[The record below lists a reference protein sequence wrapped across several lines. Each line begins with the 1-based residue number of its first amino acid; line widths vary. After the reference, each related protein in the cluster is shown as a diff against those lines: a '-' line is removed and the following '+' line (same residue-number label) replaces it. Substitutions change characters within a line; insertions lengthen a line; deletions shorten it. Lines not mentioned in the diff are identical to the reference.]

1 MTVFHMTENYELFT
15 LMARIDGMSNQ
26 FTKTDWKIV
35 QYIKKSTSK
44 FIELSAQE
52 LAKEIGTSDA
62 SIIRFAQKV
71 GYSGLNEL
79 KYTMQKDMDKSSS
92 SVNHSDY
99 SALLNDNK
107 VLLDS
112 LFNLTNPADI
122 NHVRELMLKSR
133 RIFIVGLNFNQNVAE
148 IIAHKFMTVGL
159 TVQALTNYDTLKLYQ
174 SLSEESDLFITISL
188 SGNHKQ
194 LSSILADFKKNGS
207 SILLISNY
215 EKSLCSP
222 YANITLLIPK
232 TDLLRSSN
240 TISREILILVLFDML
255 FHNFLTADVKSFQ
268 AFLKAASYSKLS
280 NQDDTRDGFRKLIDL
295 L

>member
-1 MTVFHMTENYELFT
+1 MTENYELFT

-35 QYIKKSTSK
+35 QYIKKSTAK

-79 KYTMQKDMDKSSS
+79 KYTMQKEIDKSSS

-99 SALLNDNK
+99 STLLNDNK
-107 VLLDS
+107 MLLDS
-112 LFNLTNPADI
+112 LFNLTNPMDI
-122 NHVRELMLKSR
+122 NHVRELMLKSQ

-148 IIAHKFMTVGL
+148 IIAHKFMTIGL
-159 TVQALTNYDTLKLYQ
+159 TVQALTNYDSLKLYQ
-174 SLSEESDLFITISL
+174 SLSRESDLFITISL

-194 LSSILADFKKNGS
+194 LSAMLADFKKNGS
-207 SILLISNY
+207 SVLLITNY

-222 YANITLLIPK
+222 YANITLLVPK
-232 TDLLRSSN
+232 TDLLHSSN
-240 TISREILILVLFDML
+240 TISREFLILVLFDML
-255 FHNFLTADVKSFQ
+255 FHNFLTEDVKSFQ
-268 AFLKAASYSKLS
+268 NFQKAASYSKLS
-280 NQDDTRDGFRKLIDL
+280 SQDDTRDGLRRLMDL

>member
-1 MTVFHMTENYELFT
+1 MTENYELFT

-35 QYIKKSTSK
+35 QYIKKSTIK

-79 KYTMQKDMDKSSS
+79 KYTMQKEIDKSSS

-99 SALLNDNK
+99 SALLNDYK
-107 VLLDS
+107 MLFDS
-112 LFNLTNPADI
+112 LFQLTNPADI
-122 NHVRELMLKSR
+122 NHTRELMLKSR
-133 RIFIVGLNFNQNVAE
+133 RIFIIGLNFNQNIAE
-148 IIAHKFMTVGL
+148 IIAHKFMTLGL

-174 SLSEESDLFITISL
+174 SLSQETDLFITISL

-194 LSSILADFKKNGS
+194 LASILADFKKNGS
-207 SILLISNY
+207 SVLLITNY

-222 YANITLLIPK
+222 YANIILLIPK
-232 TDLLRSSN
+232 TDLLLSSN
-240 TISREILILVLFDML
+240 TITREILILVLFDML
-255 FHNFLTADVKSFQ
+255 FHNFLSEDVKSFQ
-268 AFLKAASYSKLS
+268 FFQKAASYSKLNS
-280 NQDDTRDGFRKLIDL
+280 DDTRDGLQKFMDL

>member
-1 MTVFHMTENYELFT
+1 MAEHYELFT

-35 QYIKKSTSK
+35 QYIKKNTTS

-52 LAKEIGTSDA
+52 LAREIGTSDA

-79 KYTMQKDMDKSSS
+79 KYTMQKELDKNSS

-99 SALLNDNK
+99 SSLLNDLK
-107 VLLDS
+107 LLLDS

-122 NHVRELMLKSR
+122 DHAREMMLKAR
-133 RIFIVGLNFNQNVAE
+133 LIFIVGLDFNKNVAE
-148 IIAHKFMTVGL
+148 IIAHKFMTLGL
-159 TVQALTNYDTLKLYQ
+159 TVQSLTNYDTLRLYQ
-174 SLSEESDLFITISL
+174 SLSGETDLFITISL

-194 LSSILADFKKNGS
+194 LSSILADFKKNKS
-207 SILLISNY
+207 SVILISNY
-215 EKSLCSP
+215 EKSLC
-222 YANITLLIPK
+222 AAHATLTLLIPK
-232 TDLLRSSN
+232 TDLLHSSD

-255 FHNFLTADVKSFQ
+255 FHNFLTEDLKSYQTFQ
-268 AFLKAASYSKLS
+268 KTASYSKLS
-280 NQDDTRDGFRKLIDL
+280 NQDDTRDGLRRLMDL

>member
-1 MTVFHMTENYELFT
+1 MTEKYELFT

-35 QYIKKSTSK
+35 QYIKKSTMR

-79 KYTMQKDMDKSSS
+79 KYTMQKEIDKSSS

-99 SALLNDNK
+99 STLLNDNK
-107 VLLDS
+107 MLLES
-112 LFNLTNPADI
+112 LFNLTNPMDLDHA
-122 NHVRELMLKSR
+122 RELMLKSR
-133 RIFIVGLNFNQNVAE
+133 RIFIVGLNFNQNIAE
-148 IIAHKFMTVGL
+148 IIAHKFMTIGL

-174 SLSEESDLFITISL
+174 SLSQEGDLFITITL

-207 SILLISNY
+207 SILLVTNY

-222 YANITLLIPK
+222 YASIILLIPK
-232 TDLLRSSN
+232 TDLLHSSN
-240 TISREILILVLFDML
+240 TISREILILALFDML
-255 FHNFLTADVKSFQ
+255 FHNFLTEDMKSFQ
-268 AFLKAASYSKLS
+268 NFQRAASYSKLS
-280 NQDDTRDGFRKLIDL
+280 SEDDTRDGLRKFMDL
-295 L
+295 F

>member
-1 MTVFHMTENYELFT
+1 MAEHYELFT

-35 QYIKKSTSK
+35 QYIKKNTTS

-52 LAKEIGTSDA
+52 LAREIGTSDA

-79 KYTMQKDMDKSSS
+79 KYTMQKELDKNSS

-99 SALLNDNK
+99 SSLLNDLK
-107 VLLDS
+107 LLLDS

-122 NHVRELMLKSR
+122 DHAREMMLKAR
-133 RIFIVGLNFNQNVAE
+133 RIFIVGLDFNKNVAE
-148 IIAHKFMTVGL
+148 IIAHKFMTLGL
-159 TVQALTNYDTLKLYQ
+159 TVQSLTNYDTLRLYQ
-174 SLSEESDLFITISL
+174 SLSGETDLFITISL

-194 LSSILADFKKNGS
+194 LSSILADFKKNKS
-207 SILLISNY
+207 SVILISNY
-215 EKSLCSP
+215 EKSLC
-222 YANITLLIPK
+222 AAHATLTLLIPK
-232 TDLLRSSN
+232 TDLLHSSD

-255 FHNFLTADVKSFQ
+255 FHNFLTEDLKSYQTFQ
-268 AFLKAASYSKLS
+268 KTASYSKLS
-280 NQDDTRDGFRKLIDL
+280 NQDDTRDGLRRLMDL

>member
-1 MTVFHMTENYELFT
+1 MTENYELFT
-15 LMARIDGMSNQ
+15 LMARIEGMSNQ

-35 QYIKKSTSK
+35 QYIKKSTMK

-79 KYTMQKDMDKSSS
+79 KYTMQKEIDKSSS

-99 SALLNDNK
+99 SALLNDYK
-107 VLLDS
+107 MLLDS
-112 LFNLTNPADI
+112 LFHLTNPSDI
-122 NHVRELMLKSR
+122 DHTRELMLKAR
-133 RIFIVGLNFNQNVAE
+133 RIFIIGLNFNQNTAE
-148 IIAHKFMTVGL
+148 IIAHKFMTLGL

-174 SLSEESDLFITISL
+174 SLSQESDLFITLSL

-194 LSSILADFKKNGS
+194 LASILADFKKNGS
-207 SILLISNY
+207 DILLITNY

-222 YANITLLIPK
+222 YASIILLIPK
-232 TDLLRSSN
+232 TDLLLSSN
-240 TISREILILVLFDML
+240 IISREILILVLFDLL
-255 FHNFLTADVKSFQ
+255 FHNFLTEDVKSFQ
-268 AFLKAASYSKLS
+268 SFQKAASYFKLNS
-280 NQDDTRDGFRKLIDL
+280 DDTRDGLRKFMDL

>member
-1 MTVFHMTENYELFT
+1 MAENYELFT

-35 QYIKKSTSK
+35 QYIKKNTTS

-52 LAKEIGTSDA
+52 LAREIGTSDA

-79 KYTMQKDMDKSSS
+79 KYTMQKELDKNAS

-99 SALLNDNK
+99 SSLLNDLK
-107 VLLDS
+107 LLLDS
-112 LFNLTNPADI
+112 LFNITNPVDMDHA
-122 NHVRELMLKSR
+122 REMMLKAR
-133 RIFIVGLNFNQNVAE
+133 RIFIVGLDFNKNVAE
-148 IIAHKFMTVGL
+148 IIAHKFMTLGL
-159 TVQALTNYDTLKLYQ
+159 TVQSLTNYDTLRLYQ
-174 SLSEESDLFITISL
+174 SLSGESDLFITISL

-194 LSSILADFKKNGS
+194 LSSILSDFKKNKS
-207 SILLISNY
+207 SVILISNY
-215 EKSLCSP
+215 EKSLCAAH
-222 YANITLLIPK
+222 ANLTLLIPK
-232 TDLLRSSN
+232 TDLLHSSD

-255 FHNFLTADVKSFQ
+255 FHNFLTEDLKSYQTFQ
-268 AFLKAASYSKLS
+268 KTASYSKLS
-280 NQDDTRDGFRKLIDL
+280 NQDDTRDGLRRLMDL

>member
-1 MTVFHMTENYELFT
+1 MTENYELFT
-15 LMARIDGMSNQ
+15 LMARIEGMSNQ

-35 QYIKKSTSK
+35 QYIKKSTEK
-44 FIELSAQE
+44 FLELSAQE

-79 KYTMQKDMDKSSS
+79 KYTMQKEIDKSSS
-92 SVNHSDY
+92 SINHSDY
-99 SALLNDNK
+99 STLLSDIK
-107 VLLDS
+107 MLLDS
-112 LFNLTNPADI
+112 FFNLTNPSDI
-122 NHVRELMLKSR
+122 DHSRELMMKSK
-133 RIFIVGLNFNQNVAE
+133 RIFIVGLNFNQNIAE
-148 IIAHKFMTVGL
+148 IIAHKFMTIGL

-174 SLSEESDLFITISL
+174 TLSLDSDLFITISL
-188 SGNHKQ
+188 SGNHRQ

-207 SILLISNY
+207 SVLLVSNY

-222 YANITLLIPK
+222 YANILLLVPK

-255 FHNFLTADVKSFQ
+255 FHNFLTEDVKSFQ
-268 AFLKAASYSKLS
+268 CFQKTASYSKL
-280 NQDDTRDGFRKLIDL
+280 NNDDTRDGLQKFMDL

>member
-1 MTVFHMTENYELFT
+1 MEENYELFT

-35 QYIKKSTSK
+35 QYIKKSTMK

-79 KYTMQKDMDKSSS
+79 KYTMQKEIDKSSS

-99 SALLNDNK
+99 SALLNDYK
-107 VLLDS
+107 MLLDS
-112 LFNLTNPADI
+112 LFHLTNPSDI
-122 NHVRELMLKSR
+122 NHTRELMLKAR
-133 RIFIVGLNFNQNVAE
+133 RIFIIGLNFNQNTAE
-148 IIAHKFMTVGL
+148 IITHKFMTLGL

-174 SLSEESDLFITISL
+174 SLSQESDLFITLSL

-194 LSSILADFKKNGS
+194 LASILADFKKNGS
-207 SILLISNY
+207 DILLITNY

-222 YANITLLIPK
+222 YASIILLIPK
-232 TDLLRSSN
+232 TDLLLSSN
-240 TISREILILVLFDML
+240 IISREILILVLFDLL
-255 FHNFLTADVKSFQ
+255 FHNFLTEDVKSFQ
-268 AFLKAASYSKLS
+268 SFQKAASYSKLNS
-280 NQDDTRDGFRKLIDL
+280 DDTRDGLRKFMDL

>member
-1 MTVFHMTENYELFT
+1 MTENYELFT

-35 QYIKKSTSK
+35 QYIKKSTLK

-79 KYTMQKDMDKSSS
+79 KYTMQKEIDKSSS

-99 SALLNDNK
+99 SALLNDYK
-107 VLLDS
+107 MLLDS
-112 LFNLTNPADI
+112 LFHLTNPADI
-122 NHVRELMLKSR
+122 NHTRELMLKSR
-133 RIFIVGLNFNQNVAE
+133 RIFIIGLNFNQNIAE
-148 IIAHKFMTVGL
+148 IIAHKFMTLGL

-174 SLSEESDLFITISL
+174 SLSQENDLFITISL

-194 LSSILADFKKNGS
+194 LASILADLNRNGS
-207 SILLISNY
+207 SILLITNY

-222 YANITLLIPK
+222 YANITLVIPK
-232 TDLLRSSN
+232 TDLLFSSN
-240 TISREILILVLFDML
+240 TITREILILVLFDML
-255 FHNFLTADVKSFQ
+255 FHNFLSEDVKSFQ
-268 AFLKAASYSKLS
+268 FFQKAASYSRLNS
-280 NQDDTRDGFRKLIDL
+280 DDTRDGLQKFMDL

>member
-1 MTVFHMTENYELFT
+1 MTENYELFT

-35 QYIKKSTSK
+35 QYIKKSTAK

-79 KYTMQKDMDKSSS
+79 KYTMQKEIDKSSS

-99 SALLNDNK
+99 STLLNDNK
-107 VLLDS
+107 MLLDS
-112 LFNLTNPADI
+112 LFNLTNPTDI
-122 NHVRELMLKSR
+122 NHARELMLKSQ

-148 IIAHKFMTVGL
+148 IIAHKFMTIGL

-174 SLSEESDLFITISL
+174 SLSRESDLFITISL

-194 LSSILADFKKNGS
+194 LSAMLADFKKNGS
-207 SILLISNY
+207 SVLLITNY

-222 YANITLLIPK
+222 YANVTLLIPK
-232 TDLLRSSN
+232 TDLLHSSN

-255 FHNFLTADVKSFQ
+255 FHNFLTEDVKSFQ
-268 AFLKAASYSKLS
+268 NFQKAASYSKLS
-280 NQDDTRDGFRKLIDL
+280 SQDDTRDGLRRLMDL

>member
-1 MTVFHMTENYELFT
+1 MTENYELFT
-15 LMARIDGMSNQ
+15 LMSRIDGMSNQ

-35 QYIKKSTSK
+35 QYIKKSTER

-79 KYTMQKDMDKSSS
+79 KYTMQKEIDKSSS
-92 SVNHSDY
+92 SINHSDY
-99 SALLNDNK
+99 SALLNDIK
-107 VLLDS
+107 MLLDS
-112 LFNLTNPADI
+112 VFNLTNPADI
-122 NHVRELMLKSR
+122 DHARELMLKSK

-148 IIAHKFMTVGL
+148 IIAHKFMTLGL

-174 SLSEESDLFITISL
+174 TLSQEGDLFITISL
-188 SGNHKQ
+188 SGNHRQ

-207 SILLISNY
+207 SILLVSNY

-222 YANITLLIPK
+222 FANILLLIPK

-240 TISREILILVLFDML
+240 TISREMLILVLFDML
-255 FHNFLTADVKSFQ
+255 FHNFLTEDVKSFQ
-268 AFLKAASYSKLS
+268 CFQKAATYSKL
-280 NQDDTRDGFRKLIDL
+280 NNDDTRDGLQKFMDL

>member
-1 MTVFHMTENYELFT
+1 MTENYELFT

-35 QYIKKSTSK
+35 QYIKKSTAK

-79 KYTMQKDMDKSSS
+79 KYTMQKEIDKSSS

-99 SALLNDNK
+99 STLLNDNK
-107 VLLDS
+107 MLLDS
-112 LFNLTNPADI
+112 LFNLTNPTDI
-122 NHVRELMLKSR
+122 NHARELMLKSQ

-148 IIAHKFMTVGL
+148 IIAHKFMTIGL

-174 SLSEESDLFITISL
+174 SLSRESDLFITISL

-194 LSSILADFKKNGS
+194 LSAMLADFKKNGS
-207 SILLISNY
+207 SVLLITNY

-222 YANITLLIPK
+222 YANVTLLVPK
-232 TDLLRSSN
+232 TDLLHSSN

-255 FHNFLTADVKSFQ
+255 FHNFLTEDVKSFQ
-268 AFLKAASYSKLS
+268 NFQKAASYSKLS
-280 NQDDTRDGFRKLIDL
+280 SQDDTRDGLRRLMDL

>member
-1 MTVFHMTENYELFT
+1 MTENYELFT

-35 QYIKKSTSK
+35 QYIKKSTLK

-79 KYTMQKDMDKSSS
+79 KYTMQKEIDKSSS

-99 SALLNDNK
+99 SALLNDYK
-107 VLLDS
+107 MLLDS
-112 LFNLTNPADI
+112 LFHLTNPADI
-122 NHVRELMLKSR
+122 NHTRELMLKSR
-133 RIFIVGLNFNQNVAE
+133 RIFIIGLNFNQNIAE
-148 IIAHKFMTVGL
+148 MIAHKFMTLGL

-174 SLSEESDLFITISL
+174 SLSQETDLFITISL

-194 LSSILADFKKNGS
+194 LASILADLNGNGS
-207 SILLISNY
+207 SVLLITNY

-222 YANITLLIPK
+222 YANITLVIPK
-232 TDLLRSSN
+232 TDLLFSSN
-240 TISREILILVLFDML
+240 TITREILILVLFDML
-255 FHNFLTADVKSFQ
+255 FHNFLSEDVKSFQ
-268 AFLKAASYSKLS
+268 CFQKAASYSRLNS
-280 NQDDTRDGFRKLIDL
+280 DDTRDGLQKFMDL

>member
-1 MTVFHMTENYELFT
+1 MTENYELFT
-15 LMARIDGMSNQ
+15 LMARIEGMSNQ

-35 QYIKKSTSK
+35 QYIKKSTEK
-44 FIELSAQE
+44 FLELSAQE

-79 KYTMQKDMDKSSS
+79 KYTMQKEIDKSSS
-92 SVNHSDY
+92 SINHSDY
-99 SALLNDNK
+99 STLLSDIK
-107 VLLDS
+107 MLLDS
-112 LFNLTNPADI
+112 FFNLTNPSDI
-122 NHVRELMLKSR
+122 DHSRELMMKSR

-148 IIAHKFMTVGL
+148 IIAHKFMTIGL

-174 SLSEESDLFITISL
+174 TLSLDSDLFITISL
-188 SGNHKQ
+188 SGNHRQ

-207 SILLISNY
+207 SVLLVSNY

-222 YANITLLIPK
+222 YANILLLVPK

-255 FHNFLTADVKSFQ
+255 FHNFLTEDVKSFQ
-268 AFLKAASYSKLS
+268 CFQKTASYSKL
-280 NQDDTRDGFRKLIDL
+280 NNDDTRDGLQKFMDL

>member
-1 MTVFHMTENYELFT
+1 MTENYELFT

-35 QYIKKSTSK
+35 QYIKKSTAK

-79 KYTMQKDMDKSSS
+79 KYTMQKEIDKSSS

-99 SALLNDNK
+99 STLLNDNK
-107 VLLDS
+107 MLLDS
-112 LFNLTNPADI
+112 LFNLTNPSAI
-122 NHVRELMLKSR
+122 NHARELMLKSQ

-148 IIAHKFMTVGL
+148 IIAHKFMTIGL
-159 TVQALTNYDTLKLYQ
+159 TVQALTNYDTLMLYQ
-174 SLSEESDLFITISL
+174 SLSRESDLFITISL

-207 SILLISNY
+207 SILLVTNY

-222 YANITLLIPK
+222 YANITLLVPK
-232 TDLLRSSN
+232 TDLLHSSN

-255 FHNFLTADVKSFQ
+255 FHNFLTEDVKSFQ
-268 AFLKAASYSKLS
+268 AFQKAASYSKLS
-280 NQDDTRDGFRKLIDL
+280 AADDTRDGLRKLMDL

>member
-1 MTVFHMTENYELFT
+1 MTENYELFT
-15 LMARIDGMSNQ
+15 LMARIEGMSNQ

-35 QYIKKSTSK
+35 QYIKKSTEK
-44 FIELSAQE
+44 FLELSAQD

-79 KYTMQKDMDKSSS
+79 KYTMQKEIEKSSS
-92 SVNHSDY
+92 SINHSDY
-99 SALLNDNK
+99 STLLSDIK
-107 VLLDS
+107 MLLDS
-112 LFNLTNPADI
+112 LFNLTNPSDI
-122 NHVRELMLKSR
+122 DHSRELMMKSK

-148 IIAHKFMTVGL
+148 IIAHKFMTIGL

-174 SLSEESDLFITISL
+174 TLSLDSDLFITISL
-188 SGNHKQ
+188 SGNHRQ
-194 LSSILADFKKNGS
+194 LSTILADFKKNGS
-207 SILLISNY
+207 SVLLVSNY

-222 YANITLLIPK
+222 YANLLLLVPK

-255 FHNFLTADVKSFQ
+255 FHNFLTEDVKSFQ
-268 AFLKAASYSKLS
+268 CFQKTASYSKL
-280 NQDDTRDGFRKLIDL
+280 NNDDTRDGLQKFMDL

>member
-1 MTVFHMTENYELFT
+1 MTENYELFT

-35 QYIKKSTSK
+35 QYIKKFTTK

-79 KYTMQKDMDKSSS
+79 KYTMQKEIDKSSS

-99 SALLNDNK
+99 STLLNDNK
-107 VLLDS
+107 MLLDS

-122 NHVRELMLKSR
+122 NHVRELMLKSS

-148 IIAHKFMTVGL
+148 IIAHKFMTIGL

-174 SLSEESDLFITISL
+174 SLSGKEDFFITISL

-207 SILLISNY
+207 SVLLVSNY

-232 TDLLRSSN
+232 TDLLHSSN
-240 TISREILILVLFDML
+240 SISREILILVLFDML
-255 FHNFLTADVKSFQ
+255 FHNFLTEDVKSFKTFQ
-268 AFLKAASYSKLS
+268 KTASYSKLS
-280 NQDDTRDGFRKLIDL
+280 SQDDTRDGLRRLMDL

>member
-1 MTVFHMTENYELFT
+1 MAEHYELFT

-35 QYIKKSTSK
+35 QYIKKNTTS

-52 LAKEIGTSDA
+52 LAREIGTSDA

-79 KYTMQKDMDKSSS
+79 KYTMQKELDKNSS

-99 SALLNDNK
+99 SSLLNDLK
-107 VLLDS
+107 LLLDS

-122 NHVRELMLKSR
+122 DHAREMMLKAR
-133 RIFIVGLNFNQNVAE
+133 RIFIVGLDFNKNVAE
-148 IIAHKFMTVGL
+148 IIAHKFMTLGL
-159 TVQALTNYDTLKLYQ
+159 TVQSLTNYDTLRLYQ
-174 SLSEESDLFITISL
+174 SLSGETDLFITISL

-194 LSSILADFKKNGS
+194 LSSILADFKKNNS
-207 SILLISNY
+207 SVILISNY
-215 EKSLCSP
+215 EKSLC
-222 YANITLLIPK
+222 AAHATLTLLIPK
-232 TDLLRSSN
+232 TDLLHSSD

-255 FHNFLTADVKSFQ
+255 FHNFLTEDLKSYQTFQ
-268 AFLKAASYSKLS
+268 KTASYSKLS
-280 NQDDTRDGFRKLIDL
+280 NQDDTRDGLRRLMDL

>member
-1 MTVFHMTENYELFT
+1 MTENYELFT
-15 LMARIDGMSNQ
+15 LMARIEGMSNQ

-35 QYIKKSTSK
+35 QYIKKSTEK
-44 FIELSAQE
+44 FLELSAQE

-79 KYTMQKDMDKSSS
+79 KYTMQKEIDKSSS
-92 SVNHSDY
+92 SINHSDY
-99 SALLNDNK
+99 STLLGDIK
-107 VLLDS
+107 MLLDS
-112 LFNLTNPADI
+112 FFNLTNPSDI
-122 NHVRELMLKSR
+122 DHSRELMMKSK

-148 IIAHKFMTVGL
+148 IIAHKFMTIGL

-174 SLSEESDLFITISL
+174 TLSLDSDLFITISL
-188 SGNHKQ
+188 SGNHRQ

-207 SILLISNY
+207 SVLLVSNY

-222 YANITLLIPK
+222 YANILLLVPK

-240 TISREILILVLFDML
+240 TISRELLILVLFDML
-255 FHNFLTADVKSFQ
+255 FHNFLTEDVKSFQ
-268 AFLKAASYSKLS
+268 CFQKTASYSKL
-280 NQDDTRDGFRKLIDL
+280 NNDDTRDGLQKFMDL

>member
-1 MTVFHMTENYELFT
+1 MTENYELFT

-35 QYIKKSTSK
+35 QYIKKFTTN

-79 KYTMQKDMDKSSS
+79 KYTMQKEIDKSSS
-92 SVNHSDY
+92 SVNHSDF
-99 SALLNDNK
+99 STLLNDNK
-107 VLLDS
+107 MLLDS

-122 NHVRELMLKSR
+122 NHVRELMQKSS

-148 IIAHKFMTVGL
+148 IIAHKFMTIGL

-174 SLSEESDLFITISL
+174 SLSGENDLFITISL

-207 SILLISNY
+207 SVLLVTNY

-232 TDLLRSSN
+232 TDLLHSSN

-255 FHNFLTADVKSFQ
+255 FHNFLTEDVKSFKTFQ
-268 AFLKAASYSKLS
+268 KAASYSKLS
-280 NQDDTRDGFRKLIDL
+280 SEDDTRDGLQRLMDL

>member
-1 MTVFHMTENYELFT
+1 MTENYELFT

-35 QYIKKSTSK
+35 QYIKKSTAK

-79 KYTMQKDMDKSSS
+79 KYTMQKEIDKSSS

-99 SALLNDNK
+99 STLLNDNK
-107 VLLDS
+107 MLLDS
-112 LFNLTNPADI
+112 LFNLTNPTDI
-122 NHVRELMLKSR
+122 NHARELMLKSQ

-148 IIAHKFMTVGL
+148 IIAHKFMTIGL

-174 SLSEESDLFITISL
+174 SLSRESDLFITISL

-194 LSSILADFKKNGS
+194 LSNMLADFKKNGS
-207 SILLISNY
+207 SVLLITNY

-222 YANITLLIPK
+222 YANVTLLVPK
-232 TDLLRSSN
+232 TDLLHSSN

-255 FHNFLTADVKSFQ
+255 FHNFLTEDVKSFQ
-268 AFLKAASYSKLS
+268 NFQKAASYSKLS
-280 NQDDTRDGFRKLIDL
+280 SQDDTRDGLRRLMDL

>member
-1 MTVFHMTENYELFT
+1 MTENYELFT

-35 QYIKKSTSK
+35 QYIKKFTMK

-79 KYTMQKDMDKSSS
+79 KYTMQKEIDKSSS

-99 SALLNDNK
+99 SALLNDYK
-107 VLLDS
+107 MLLDS
-112 LFNLTNPADI
+112 LFHLTNPSDI
-122 NHVRELMLKSR
+122 NHTRELMLKAR
-133 RIFIVGLNFNQNVAE
+133 RIFIIGLNFNQNIAE
-148 IIAHKFMTVGL
+148 IIAHKFMTLGL

-174 SLSEESDLFITISL
+174 SLSQETDLFITISL

-194 LSSILADFKKNGS
+194 LASILTDFKKNGS
-207 SILLISNY
+207 DILLITNY

-222 YANITLLIPK
+222 YANIILLIPK
-232 TDLLRSSN
+232 TDLLFSSN
-240 TISREILILVLFDML
+240 IITREILILVLFDML
-255 FHNFLTADVKSFQ
+255 FHNFLTEDVKSFQ
-268 AFLKAASYSKLS
+268 FFQKSASYSKLNS
-280 NQDDTRDGFRKLIDL
+280 DDTRDGLRKFMDL